1 MAEKE
6 ASSESFQIGLKSLLD
21 RHPELR
27 PYVPVASRWTE
38 LIETYG
44 DALMAKAKWQS
55 DTSDHEMILDHY
67 VAVCDE
73 LEATLLANFRA
84 EGW

>member
-6 ASSESFQIGLKSLLD
+6 ISSESFQNGLKSLRD
-21 RHPELR
+21 KHPELR
-27 PYVPVASRWTE
+27 SYVMVAPRWTE

-44 DALMAKAKWQS
+44 DAVMAKAQWQS

-67 VAVCDE
+67 IAVCDE

-84 EGW
+84 ESG